1 MASDNLKSVLLLG
14 GAGYI
19 GSVLTRSLLDL
30 GYRVKVFDN
39 FLFGTSGI
47 DGLSHPNLS
56 VVEAD
61 ICNVKSLSKACEQVD
76 AIVLLAA
83 IVGRRLDDVQ
93 RATMRDINLL
103 ASSVA
108 VDAAIEHGV
117 ERFIYTSSDS
127 VYGTARGLI
136 YETAVPEPRTL
147 YSRLKLRMEER
158 IVNAKRRD
166 FHPTILRIGS
176 CYGYS
181 PRMRFDLPANKI
193 IRDAVLNRKISLPS
207 GDEQRAFIHVS
218 DACQAISRCLAGH
231 LNMVSGETFNVCA
244 TGQNYSMQDISN
256 RVSAIVPDVSVN
268 LGGNSP
274 GVEDYKLS
282 DSKLLKLLDF
292 SPEWELDQGIH
303 QLKEALEDGKFTD
316 PWSLQF
322 NNN

>member
-1 MASDNLKSVLLLG
+1 MASETLKSVLLLG

-19 GSVLTRSLLDL
+19 GSVLTRQLLES
-30 GYRVKVFDN
+30 GYRVKVVDN
-39 FLFGTSGI
+39 FLFGTSGL
-47 DGLSHPNLS
+47 DGLEHPNLS
-56 VVEAD
+56 VIEAD
-61 ICNVKSLSKACEQVD
+61 ICNVKSLSKSCEQVD
-76 AIVLLAA
+76 TVILLAA
-83 IVGRRLDDVQ
+83 IVGRRIDDIQ

-117 ERFIYTSSDS
+117 ERFIFASSDS
-127 VYGTARGLI
+127 VYGTTRGLV

-158 IVNAKRRD
+158 IINAKRRD
-166 FHPTILRIGS
+166 FHPTVLRIGS

-207 GDEQRAFIHVS
+207 GDEQRAFIHVA
-218 DACQAISRCLAGH
+218 DACEAVSRCLSGH

-244 TGQNYSMQDISN
+244 SGQNYSMQDIAN
-256 RVSAIVPDVSVN
+256 EVAAVVPEVKIN
-268 LGGNSP
+268 LGSISP

-282 DSKLLKLLDF
+282 DSKIGKLLDF
-292 SPEWELDQGIH
+292 SPKWNLERGIEELKG
-303 QLKEALEDGKFTD
+303 ALEEEKFPD
-316 PWSLQF
+316 SWSLQF

>member
-19 GSVLTRSLLDL
+19 GSVLTRSLLEH
-30 GYRVKVFDN
+30 GYRVKILDN
-39 FLFGTSGI
+39 FLYGSSGL
-47 DGLSHPNLS
+47 DNLVHPNLS
-56 VVEAD
+56 VIHAD

-117 ERFIYTSSDS
+117 ERFIFTSSDN
-127 VYGTARGLI
+127 VYGTARGVV
-136 YETAVPEPRTL
+136 YETAIPEPKTL

-158 IVNAKRRD
+158 IINAKRRD
-166 FHPTILRIGS
+166 FHPSILRIGS
-176 CYGYS
+176 CYGFS
-181 PRMRFDLPANKI
+181 PRMRFDLPANQV
-193 IRDAVLNRKISLPS
+193 IRDAILNKKVSLPS
-207 GDEQRAFIHVS
+207 GGEQRAYIHVL
-218 DACQAISRCLAGH
+218 DASRAISSCLSSH
-231 LNMVSGETFNVCA
+231 LNLVSGEVFNVCSA
-244 TGQNYSMQDISN
+244 GQNYSMHDIANLISSKMN
-256 RVSAIVPDVSVN
+256 DVVFQVGEN
-268 LGGNSP
+268 PP
-274 GVEDYKLS
+274 GVEDYRLNENKLA
-282 DSKLLKLLDF
+282 KLLDF
-292 SPEWELDQGIH
+292 KPEFELKNGIEEII
-303 QLKEALEDGKFTD
+303 EAFEQGKFED

>member
-1 MASDNLKSVLLLG
+1 MASDHLKSVLLLG
-14 GAGYI
+14 GAGYL
-19 GSVLTRSLLDL
+19 GSVLTRSLLEL
-30 GYRVKVFDN
+30 GYKVKIFDN
-39 FLFGTSGI
+39 FLFGTSGL
-47 DGLSHPNLS
+47 DQLSHPNLNI
-56 VVEAD
+56 VKAD
-61 ICNVKSLSKACEQVD
+61 LCDIKALSKACEQVD
-76 AIVLLAA
+76 VIVLLAA

-117 ERFIYTSSDS
+117 ERFIFASSDS
-127 VYGTARGLI
+127 VYGTTRGLV

-181 PRMRFDLPANKI
+181 PRMRFDLPVNKI
-193 IRDAVLNRKISLPS
+193 VRDAVLNKKISLPS
-207 GDEQRAFIHVS
+207 GDEQRAFIHVA

-231 LNMVSGETFNVCA
+231 LNMVSGEVFNVCA
-244 TGQNYSMQDISN
+244 AGQNYSMQDIANQVASL
-256 RVSAIVPDVSVN
+256 VPEVKIN
-268 LGGNSP
+268 FGENSP

-282 DSKLLKLLDF
+282 DSKLQKLLDF
-292 SPEWELDQGIH
+292 SPKWNLKQGIEELL
-303 QLKEALEDGKFTD
+303 QAIEDGKFPD